1 MAELTGGRH
10 LPNPDAFG
18 EQISPFPES
27 TYDLVFENPTPAVPS
42 PPQKL
47 RPVRGGGGRSP
58 MDSGGKLEDV
68 GPAKVGSGD
77 ELEDESSS
85 SADDD
90 DDRDK
95 CLKAQGEEPM
105 KRKRKTNVRTGNR
118 LEIERVELFLES
130 LVKKVM
136 EQQEQMHKQLIE
148 VIEKNEKERLARE
161 EAWKQQVL
169 DRLKRDKE
177 IRAQETSRSLALIS
191 FIQNYLGS
199 ENQVPQPSPSPSPEM
214 GRQTM
219 ACTPKGRIWEE
230 ISVKM
235 GEMGYVR
242 SGRKC
247 REKWE
252 NINKYFRRCMGP
264 DSKRSANAK
273 LCPYFHELEL
283 LHKSGLVSFG
293 NGFNRTSNQNEAKIE
308 KEEQKSEKRSDDGL
322 KPSDINLRQAEM
334 NQYSMGMGR
343 QTTATT
349 NVNNV
354 FNNNNVNHPSNAN
367 TTNGTA
373 DDNECMVREQ
383 DRFMPIANVIRIMR
397 KILPP
402 HAKISDDAKETIQEC
417 VSEYISFITGEA
429 NERCQREQRKTITA
443 EDVLWAMSKLG
454 FDDYIEPLTLYL
466 HRYRE
471 MEGERGSSTTSLMRS
486 ESLAKGAGT
495 SSGTSSR
502 AIDHH
507 QYYGTSMAAAAAAFH
522 HQHGHGLFGYMQP
535 SDVSVSNN
543 NANAAAASGSSS
555 QLQGGGSAAMPN
567 GDHHQ
572 PHANG
577 ANGPSG
583 GV

>member
-1 MAELTGGRH
+1 MTSVNSSFKRAFYLYFTFHLPKFIAFSPTALKLSAQKPSLAPLLSFPGFTSFLFFLWFLNKYVKEIEFLIFTVVVPGGVRFMAELTGGRH
-10 LPNPDAFG
+10 LPNSDAFG

-47 RPVRGGGGRSP
+47 RPVRGGGVRSP

-199 ENQVPQPSPSPSPEM
+199 ENQVPQPSPSPSPVPEQAPAPAPAPIPLSVVPNYDLQRM
-214 GRQTM
+214 EGNGKADNGMQRDLMLVSSDATNRRWPEAEVQALITLW
-219 ACTPKGRIWEE
+219 AAFEHKFHVAGNPKGRIWEE

-293 NGFNRTSNQNEAKIE
+293 NGFNRTSNQNEANIE
-308 KEEQKSEKRSDDGL
+308 KQEQKSEKRSDDG
-322 KPSDINLRQAEM
+322 I
-334 NQYSMGMGR
+334 
-343 QTTATT
+343 QTPPA
-349 NVNNV
+349 
-354 FNNNNVNHPSNAN
+354 FD
-367 TTNGTA
+367 NG
-373 DDNECMVREQ
+373 DG
-383 DRFMPIANVIRIMR
+383 
-397 KILPP
+397 
-402 HAKISDDAKETIQEC
+402 
-417 VSEYISFITGEA
+417 SEGKF
-429 NERCQREQRKTITA
+429 QRER
-443 EDVLWAMSKLG
+443 
-454 FDDYIEPLTLYL
+454 
-466 HRYRE
+466 
-471 MEGERGSSTTSLMRS
+471 ERGMS
-486 ESLAKGAGT
+486 
-495 SSGTSSR
+495 
-502 AIDHH
+502 
-507 QYYGTSMAAAAAAFH
+507 
-522 HQHGHGLFGYMQP
+522 
-535 SDVSVSNN
+535 
-543 NANAAAASGSSS
+543 
-555 QLQGGGSAAMPN
+555 
-567 GDHHQ
+567 
-572 PHANG
+572 
-577 ANGPSG
+577 
-583 GV
+583 